1 MFQSNALSW
10 RPDHIPDEDNNNED
24 ITVLLEAFFI
34 NLINTELQ
42 EQIANSKLLDTN
54 AAEVLKIL
62 LVDRPTNLQDDL
74 SDWFTK
80 KLNRK
85 HMLFYQGQY
94 IPKDNNLQQQLLKQF
109 HYPITTVAMGFGMS
123 R

>member
-10 RPDHIPDEDNNNED
+10 WPDHIPDEDNNNED

-34 NLINTELQ
+34 NLIDTELQ

-62 LVDRPTNLQDDL
+62 LEDGPTNLQDDL

-85 HMLFYQGQY
+85 HMLFYQG
-94 IPKDNNLQQQLLKQF
+94 
-109 HYPITTVAMGFGMS
+109 
-123 R
+123 